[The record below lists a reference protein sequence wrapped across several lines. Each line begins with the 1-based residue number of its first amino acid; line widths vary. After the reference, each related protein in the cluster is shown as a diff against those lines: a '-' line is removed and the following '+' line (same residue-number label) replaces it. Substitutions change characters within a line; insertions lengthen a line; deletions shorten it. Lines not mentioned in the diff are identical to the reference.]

1 VSAILLIAL
10 PFDPFY
16 ILLSERPAGI
26 SSPMRADVARQPIVA
41 SRMLMLDGQ
50 TSLTITIRQPYKS
63 GDDYACE
70 CEIVGLADVGV
81 RTVMGV
87 DSLQALL
94 IAVVAL
100 QKQLEP
106 YLNRLSW
113 VTSDEGDIGLP
124 HVMVFRNPLNDRLC
138 QVLDAVLLRH
148 EACWF
153 RSLCRVAAHFATPPQ
168 AGVLA
173 RIWRVESR
181 VHNAFDR
188 SRLILT
194 LRYT

>member
-1 VSAILLIAL
+1 MS
-10 PFDPFY
+10 
-16 ILLSERPAGI
+16 
-26 SSPMRADVARQPIVA
+26 ADVARQPIVA
-41 SRMLMLDGQ
+41 SRVLMLDGQ
-50 TSLTITIRQPYKS
+50 NSLTITIRQPYKS

-70 CEIVGLADVGV
+70 CEIVGLADARV

-138 QVLDAVLLRH
+138 QVLDVVLLRH
-148 EACWF
+148 EAQ
-153 RSLCRVAAHFATPPQ
+153 LAQKVAGQ
-168 AGVLA
+168 
-173 RIWRVESR
+173 RISR
-181 VHNAFDR
+181 FPGDVIEEANRIIAEVD
-188 SRLILT
+188 SSAAE
-194 LRYT
+194 